1 MLLYRVLSAIV
12 GIPVLLYLVWYG
24 GMPLLTLI
32 SIIAGL
38 GIWEI
43 NRLWNK
49 MNVGMWLPGA
59 LASGI
64 LMVISSYLE
73 NGISL
78 GTVHLNGGFLLGAV
92 VFFALIINIF
102 YLVKSYPKFTFTD
115 MAVTVFSSLYVGWL
129 IAHLLYLR
137 QLSSGFHFVV
147 LVLAATWSTD
157 TFAYF
162 VGMNFGKR
170 KLAPV
175 LSPNKSVEG
184 AVGGVLGSVI
194 ASILIGYLNPQMPIS
209 GYAIVGTL
217 IGTIGQ
223 IGDLAE
229 SALKRMA
236 GVKDSGNIIPGH
248 GGILDRFDSLLLTA
262 PVAYYFIKVII

>member
-1 MLLYRVLSAIV
+1 MLLFIL
-12 GIPVLLYLVWYG
+12 
-24 GMPLLTLI
+24 
-32 SIIAGL
+32 IIAGL

-43 NRLWNK
+43 NRLWDK
-49 MNVGMWLPGA
+49 MNVEMWFSGA
-59 LASGI
+59 LVSGI
-64 LMVISSYLE
+64 LMVISSYLA
-73 NGISL
+73 NGTSI
-78 GTVHLNGGFLLGAV
+78 GAVQLNGGFLIGVA

-102 YLVKSYPKFTFTD
+102 YLVKTYPSFTFTD

-137 QLSSGFHFVV
+137 QLPSGFHFVV
-147 LVLAATWSTD
+147 LVLVSTWSTD

-184 AVGGVLGSVI
+184 AVGGVVGSVF
-194 ASILIGYLNPQMPIS
+194 ASILIGYLNPQMPIT
-209 GYAIVGTL
+209 GYAVVGIL